1 MKNRTKLILLFML
14 VFSGVLFLGTAP
26 AGAQSTTLITG
37 ASFDGGKVVTSL
49 SGQTPIDPCYNPN
62 PSDPYS
68 PCTQMCEASE
78 LYICDGDPRVP
89 EDPSTVDFT
98 HCRQFNFS
106 TLGVAY
112 NTWVT
117 IGGRKIYIA
126 P

>member
-1 MKNRTKLILLFML
+1 MKKRSKPILLFML
-14 VFSGVLFLGTAP
+14 VFSGVLSLAVTQ

-37 ASFDGGKVVTSL
+37 ASFDGGKLVTSL

-68 PCTQMCEASE
+68 PCTPMCEATE
-78 LYICDGDPRVP
+78 LHICNGSPVP
-89 EDPSTVDFT
+89 PNYLN
-98 HCRQFNFS
+98 CRLFNFS

-117 IGGRKIYIA
+117 IGGRKIFIA